1 MKRLCF
7 LVLAALLTLTAC
19 GPKTPSPTVPPP
31 PDTPT
36 SPTEAPTSTPPI
48 SPLPTESPLA
58 VPGLPPRGGGT
69 GTILLIVAPED
80 FRDEEYFE
88 PRDVFEAAGYTVVV
102 ASLTLDAA
110 SGMLGGQVVP
120 DLLLADVDVA
130 AYDAVVFVG
139 GPGSAV
145 YFDDPQ
151 AHRLAQSAVEQ
162 DKVLAAICIA
172 PIALARAGV
181 LEGKLATLSRPD
193 DQCVELEAG
202 GATCTSGPI
211 ERDGRIVTA
220 TGPEV
225 STEFAEVVVQ
235 ALQEP

>member
-1 MKRLCF
+1 MKKLSF
-7 LVLAALLTLTAC
+7 LVFAALLTLTAC
-19 GPKTPSPTVPPP
+19 GPKTPSPTASPP

-36 SPTEAPTSTPPI
+36 SPTEVPTSTPPI

-58 VPGLPPRGGGT
+58 VPGLPPREGGT
-69 GTILLIVAPED
+69 GAILLIVAPEG

-88 PRDVFEAAGYTVVV
+88 PRDVFESAGYTVVV
-102 ASLTLDAA
+102 ASLTLDTAN
-110 SGMLGGQVVP
+110 GMLGGQVVP

-130 AYDAVVFVG
+130 DYDAVVFVG
-139 GPGSAV
+139 GQGSAA

-151 AHRLAQSAVEQ
+151 AHRVAQSAVDQ
-162 DKVLAAICIA
+162 GKVLAAICIA

-181 LEGKLATLSRPD
+181 LEGRQATLSSPD
-193 DQCVELEAG
+193 SQCAELEAG
-202 GATCTSGPI
+202 GATCTSGPV

-225 STEFAEVVVQ
+225 STAFAEAVVQ
-235 ALQEP
+235 ALQ